1 MSRLT
6 GWLLIGLA
14 ASLVYLLGYLNGA
27 GGEQEKQHEADKAQ
41 LAAAFA
47 QGQALGAVHD
57 VVVTKYVDRVQV
69 VKEHGKTI
77 IKEVPVYVSKAS
89 DAACIVPVGFERLHD
104 SAAANVPPVPDPA
117 GRSNDAPSGISLS
130 TVAETVADNYEA
142 GHLNAEQLKALQ
154 EWAREVHAIATAN
167 QSSKK

>member
-14 ASLVYLLGYLNGA
+14 ASLVYLLGHLNGA
-27 GGEQEKQHEADKAQ
+27 GSEQEKQREADKAQ
-41 LAAAFA
+41 LIAAFE
-47 QGQALGAVHD
+47 QGQALGTVHE

-104 SAAANVPPVPDPA
+104 AAGANVPPVPDPA
-117 GRSNDAPSGISLS
+117 GRSNDAPSGIPLS
-130 TVAETVADNYEA
+130 TVADNYEA